1 MPDISFQPN
10 KIFVRNGLFEKII
23 ESCKATNLEF
33 LKLKEKLGLCI
44 YEEICDEKEFIL
56 MSERSF
62 IQHDVENK
70 KLKEENKSGNKNE
83 NKNDNKN
90 ENQNEQFK
98 KNKKLKV
105 EIESL
110 NWFDKLQLLL
120 TVTNLVN
127 KMGEFKYIDMTDLVN
142 NIRNNRISKKTFEYI
157 RKIKNGEI
165 KDKRLIPGQKELLI
179 FN

>member
-1 MPDISFQPN
+1 
-10 KIFVRNGLFEKII
+10 
-23 ESCKATNLEF
+23 
-33 LKLKEKLGLCI
+33 
-44 YEEICDEKEFIL
+44 